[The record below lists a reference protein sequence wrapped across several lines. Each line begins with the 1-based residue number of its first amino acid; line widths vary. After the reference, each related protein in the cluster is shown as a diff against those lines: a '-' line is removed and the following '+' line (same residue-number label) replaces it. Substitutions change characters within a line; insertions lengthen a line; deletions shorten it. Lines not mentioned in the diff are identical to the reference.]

1 MKKKELLQ
9 KIFILIAVV
18 LTFFVYW
25 IYRSTT
31 ADLTP
36 PVITVADG
44 IPEISVLDDQAVLLQ
59 GVTAKDNRDGDVTG
73 SILVEN
79 VYGITEDNLV
89 TVSYAAFDQAG
100 NVSKTQR
107 QVRYVDYEP
116 TRFTLNQSLTLT
128 GGGSVDIMNYIGA
141 EDILDGNL
149 QRKIRSTL
157 VSDTGSLSQAG
168 THQILLQVTNSLGY
182 TAELT
187 LPVEV
192 HMPGTYNANLEL
204 RKYMVYLDAGDT
216 FNAKAYLSEFK
227 YAGKIVELMNTV
239 PSELSLSV
247 EGSVNT
253 GEPGVYPVY
262 YTVSCQYGETIYSA
276 RSCLIVV
283 VTE

>member
-1 MKKKELLQ
+1 VKKKELLQ

-36 PVITVADG
+36 PEITVVDG

-59 GVTAKDNRDGDVTG
+59 GVTAKDNRDGDVTD

-79 VYGITEDNLV
+79 VYGITADNLV
-89 TVSYAAFDQAG
+89 TVTYAAFDRAG

-116 TRFTLNQSLTLT
+116 TRFTLNQSLTLNN
-128 GGGSVDIMNYIGA
+128 GSSVDIMNYLGA

-149 QRKIRSTL
+149 HRKIRSTL
-157 VSDTGSLSQAG
+157 VSDTGSLSQVG
-168 THQILLQVTNSLGY
+168 THQILVQVTNSLGY

-192 HMPGTYNANLEL
+192 HMLGTYNANLEL
-204 RKYMVYLDAGDT
+204 REYMVYLETGDT
-216 FNAKAYLSEFK
+216 FNPKSYLSEFS
-227 YAGKIVELMNTV
+227 YTGHEVVITNTI
-239 PSELSLSV
+239 PSELSLV
-247 EGSVNT
+247 IDGSVNT
-253 GEPGVYPVY
+253 SEPGVYPVY
-262 YTVSCQYGETIYSA
+262 YTVSTQYFDTVYSA